1 MLLPPKDSGFI
12 STLKHG
18 ASEVPEGAVKL
29 STTALTSF

>member
-1 MLLPPKDSGFI
+1 MG
-12 STLKHG
+12 TLKHG